1 MKHRKLTQ
9 GKRISLSTPLISV
22 SLLIAALLLA
32 GCATAAAVS
41 GSNPNVVA
49 ALPTFTAT
57 ASPTFTVTATE
68 PSATP
73 SATETPLPT
82 DTASA
87 TATQTETP
95 TETLTFTPAGPTL
108 TPSKTLTGT
117 KPPTNT
123 KTATNTKTSTSTATA
138 TRTSTATRTAT
149 FTATQTFT
157 PSNTPTNTN
166 TPTATISPT
175 RPPSSTPDNRI
186 QPRPTYTPYGT
197 SAYPTGDASKLRK
210 PPFTIQVTPHFL
222 FTRAVPN
229 SAPSSQYRFGM
240 TYNGQLSPH
249 HGEDSAPGMG
259 ITVGAAGPGTVFWA
273 GDDLTTIFGAH
284 ENFYGQLV
292 VIQMADTWDGHTLY
306 TLYGHLNQITV
317 SVGQVVNTGDL
328 IGYTGDMG
336 VAYGPHLHFEVRQ
349 DDPYN
354 YYSSVRNPS
363 LWYKPNPGAG
373 VVAGRIIGSNG
384 RFIPGARVF
393 INCKDALRFV
403 DTYWDQGTPPDN
415 VLAENFAISD
425 VPNGNCNVSVMV
437 NGKSYQTSIYV
448 PPQDIAFVVIQVDD
462 K

>member
-1 MKHRKLTQ
+1 MSKSKQPFQGQKHTGQ
-9 GKRISLSTPLISV
+9 NAFISIGLITG
-22 SLLIAALLLA
+22 ALLLA

-41 GSNPNVVA
+41 GSNPNVIA
-49 ALPTFTAT
+49 AIPSFTPSP
-57 ASPTFTVTATE
+57 SPTFTITATE
-68 PSATP
+68 PTDTP
-73 SATETPLPT
+73 TAT

-87 TATQTETP
+87 TFTASATATETETP
-95 TETLTFTPAGPTL
+95 VPTDTFTPTGPTL
-108 TPSKTLTGT
+108 TPSKTPTGT
-117 KPPTNT
+117 RPPTDT
-123 KTATNTKTSTSTATA
+123 KTATNTATA

-149 FTATQTFT
+149 FTASPTYTA
-157 PSNTPTNTN
+157 SNTPTASD
-166 TPTATISPT
+166 TPTATVSPT
-175 RPPSSTPDNRI
+175 RPPSSTPDSRI

-210 PPFTIQVTPHFL
+210 PPFEIKVTPHFL

-259 ITVGAAGPGTVFWA
+259 IAVGAAGPGTVFWA

-292 VIQMADTWDGHTLY
+292 VIQMADAWDGHTIY
-306 TLYGHLNQITV
+306 TLYGHLSVITAT
-317 SVGQVVNTGDL
+317 VGQVVNTGDL

-336 VAYGPHLHFEVRQ
+336 VAFGPHLHFEVRL

-354 YYSSVRNPS
+354 YYSSVRNPA

-373 VVAGRIIGSNG
+373 VIAGRIIGPNG

-415 VLAENFAISD
+415 TMAENFAISD
-425 VPNGNCNVSVMV
+425 IPNGNCNVSVSV
-437 NGKSYQTSIYV
+437 NGKSYTTSVYV
-448 PPQDIAFVVIQVDD
+448 PPQDIAFVVIQVDGP
-462 K
+462 

>member
-1 MKHRKLTQ
+1 MSMRLKNGKGNNIFAARHLLTL
-9 GKRISLSTPLISV
+9 GLIV
-22 SLLIAALLLA
+22 GALLLA

-41 GSNPNVVA
+41 GSNPDVVA
-49 ALPTFTAT
+49 ALPSFTPSPSPTFTAT
-57 ASPTFTVTATE
+57 ATEPTATPTVTD
-68 PSATP
+68 
-73 SATETPLPT
+73 TPLPT

-87 TATQTETP
+87 TATETATATQTD
-95 TETLTFTPAGPTL
+95 TLTPAGPTL
-108 TPSKTLTGT
+108 TPSKTATGT
-117 KPPTNT
+117 KTPTNT
-123 KTATNTKTSTSTATA
+123 KTATNTATN

-157 PSNTPTNTN
+157 PSNTPTATN
-166 TPTATISPT
+166 TATATVSPT
-175 RPPSSTPDNRI
+175 RPPSSTPDSRI

-197 SAYPTGDASKLRK
+197 AAYPTGDASKLRK
-210 PPFTIQVTPHFL
+210 PPFEIKVTPHFL

-259 ITVGAAGPGTVFWA
+259 IAVGAAGPGTVFWA

-292 VIQMADTWDGHTLY
+292 VIQMADSWDGHTLY

-317 SVGQVVNTGDL
+317 AVGQVVNTGDL

-349 DDPYN
+349 DDPYS

-373 VVAGRIIGSNG
+373 VIAGRVIGSNG
-384 RFIPGARVF
+384 RFIPGVRVF

-415 VLAENFAISD
+415 VMAENFAISD
-425 VPNGNCNVSVMV
+425 IPTGICNVSTMV
-437 NGKSYQTSIYV
+437 NGKSYETSVYV